1 MDFIYSDRVML
12 SLWRSIKVVVLGKY
26 MTQLPHLQ
34 ERQTHQETDNR
45 IKHNR
50 EGLKWMFNKSRRA
63 VLHLEENGLWFCI
76 SSELVSH
83 VNVAV
88 DALQESV

>member
-1 MDFIYSDRVML
+1 
-12 SLWRSIKVVVLGKY
+12 

-50 EGLKWMFNKSRRA
+50 EGLKWMFNKSRKTD
-63 VLHLEENGLWFCI
+63 LHLEENGRAGLWFCI

-83 VNVAV
+83 VNVAI
-88 DALQESV
+88 DALQENI